1 MVSVRKPPIPSTRC
15 CDTMSDS
22 EDYEYEYD
30 ASDQEDDGGG
40 GGGGGNNAYNDD
52 EDQSFEYE
60 DSDNDNEN
68 GNNDN
73 GGGNGDGQEEDIEIT
88 LENTYYNA
96 KGERDAGDYDEAC
109 LTFENVIQIEV
120 RQNKKIAGIVDV
132 IGNNEEEEEKENNA
146 MDVEGENDSMKITPL
161 LYHGSWSYKAIKQL
175 VKIHLRTVDG
185 TAVLSNYARMLRVA
199 SSPNAAISPN
209 ALEKGVN
216 TMLDRVSN
224 LIVSQSAQLQQ
235 QQMAT
240 TASSTTTTSTA
251 STIARDVY
259 DLTLKAFHPTTGLC
273 PNERL
278 WFKTNLKYGQLLYEM
293 NDTNKLQLVIRDL
306 LISSGQTVDVLGDD
320 LDPTNTTRTIN
331 YSNNSNNNTTNSS
344 GGGGGGT
351 HVMEI
356 AALQIQLYSR
366 LKDTKRLR
374 AAYHRAISV
383 RGGIPHP
390 RTLALIQELG
400 GKMNMSQRNFHDASQ
415 SFFQA
420 FKSYDEAGDR
430 ARLRCLKYLVMASM
444 LHASSINPFDSHEAR
459 AHRDDLEIVAMTN
472 LVHAFH
478 NDDIK
483 GFERILNKN
492 EGRIMD
498 DEFVREHV
506 ADLLRTIRTQVILK
520 NIGPY
525 TRIRLSRIA
534 SDLNYIPVDDV
545 ERLLV
550 SLILDGKLDGYI
562 DQVSGILVKND
573 VGSSSG
579 EKDAANP
586 AKEGGGNM
594 SIEDRNLTS
603 LTQLTSALEHLTT
616 VVTKVGTK
624 GTSSQSVM

>member
-1 MVSVRKPPIPSTRC
+1 M
-15 CDTMSDS
+15 
-22 EDYEYEYD
+22 
-30 ASDQEDDGGG
+30 
-40 GGGGGNNAYNDD
+40 
-52 EDQSFEYE
+52 
-60 DSDNDNEN
+60 
-68 GNNDN
+68 
-73 GGGNGDGQEEDIEIT
+73 
-88 LENTYYNA
+88 
-96 KGERDAGDYDEAC
+96 
-109 LTFENVIQIEV
+109 TFENVIQIEV
-120 RQNKKIAGIVDV
+120 GHNKKIAGVVVDV
-132 IGNNEEEEEKENNA
+132 IGEGHQEGNA
-146 MDVEGENDSMKITPL
+146 MDVDGDIKLTPL
-161 LYHGSWSYKAIKQL
+161 LHHGSWSYKAIKQL
-175 VKIHLRTVDG
+175 VKLHLRTVDG
-185 TAVLSNYARMLRVA
+185 TAVLANYARMLRVA

-235 QQMAT
+235 QQQAT
-240 TASSTTTTSTA
+240 TSSSTTTTTTSTA

-293 NDTNKLQLVIRDL
+293 NDTHKLQLVIRDL
-306 LISSGQTVDVLGDD
+306 LISSGQDILGDD
-320 LDPTNTTRTIN
+320 VDPTNTTIA
-331 YSNNSNNNTTNSS
+331 NTTTTNYNNRGVTMPS
-344 GGGGGGT
+344 GGGGGT

-400 GKMNMSQRNFHDASQ
+400 GKMHMSQRNFHDASQ

-472 LVHAFH
+472 LVQAFH

-483 GFERILNKN
+483 CFERILNKN

-534 SDLNYIPVDDV
+534 SDLNDIPVDDV
-545 ERLLV
+545 EGLLV

-562 DQVSGILVKND
+562 DQVSGILVKNNAT
-573 VGSSSG
+573 S
-579 EKDAANP
+579 EKDTMNP
-586 AKEGGGNM
+586 AIEGGGN
-594 SIEDRNLTS
+594 IEDRTLAS

-624 GTSSQSVM
+624 GTSSQ